1 MRTRTYFLTLLLLLV
16 MLVAGTAATAQT
28 DPLVETRYCGAPRRD
43 FNGVIIRDPKVIYAF
58 RKENRCPPTEKY
70 GMGACP
76 GWALNHPMPLA
87 CGGCDAVSNL
97 MWMRNDVKRIVDS
110 YERKI
115 SASNPP
121 QPDTP
126 ACVNKVIP

>member
-1 MRTRTYFLTLLLLLV
+1 MRILTFMLMLLLLLV

-28 DPLVETRYCGAPRRD
+28 SALVETRYCGAPKRD
-43 FNGVIIRDPKVIYAF
+43 FNGDIIRDPKVIYAF
-58 RKENRCPPTEKY
+58 RRANRCPTTQRY

-76 GWALNHPMPLA
+76 DWSLNHPISLA
-87 CGGCDAVSNL
+87 CGGCDSVSNL
-97 MWMRNDVKRIVDS
+97 VWMRNDVKRIVDS

-115 SASNPP
+115 SASTPP

-126 ACVNKVIP
+126 ACVNKVLP

>member
-1 MRTRTYFLTLLLLLV
+1 MRAALLIALVLCLPAHAALLAL
-16 MLVAGTAATAQT
+16 
-28 DPLVETRYCGAPRRD
+28 DPNSALIETRYCGAPKRD

-58 RKENRCPPTEKY
+58 RKANWCPTTQKY

-76 GWALNHPMPLA
+76 GWSLNHPVPLA

-97 MWMRNDVKRIVDS
+97 VWMRNDAKKIVDS

-115 SASNPP
+115 SASTPP
-121 QPDTP
+121 QPDTA
-126 ACVNKVIP
+126 ACVNKVLP